1 MKQVLN
7 SLVLAAALVATSFN
21 VSAAGEL
28 DTLLEQVKKDRISEG
43 QLNKKREKEF
53 LAAKADKQALLNKAQ
68 KELKDEKARG
78 DRLQKQYAQNDLTL
92 IKRATELKNAQ
103 GTLGEM
109 FGVVRRAASNT
120 IGSITASNI
129 SGQPGYGDRS
139 ALLAELA
146 EAKKLPTTKELEDL
160 WIALQTEMTESAKVV
175 AFDVDVAQLEGG
187 SVTKKVTRVGSFNL
201 IAEDEYLIYNS
212 DVGKIQ
218 PLGKAADGYY
228 VSSANALQE
237 ASAGELV
244 PFYVDPSRGGILRLN
259 TQRAT
264 LSDRYHQGGTPGYVI
279 TVVLFLG
286 LFIAAFSLYT
296 TLTESTKMKA
306 QLKDTNNPSE
316 DNALGRI
323 LKIYEENKTTDVEN
337 LELKLDEAILRETP
351 RLERGINTIKIL
363 AAVAPLLGLLGTVI
377 GMIETFQQIT
387 LFGTGDPK
395 LMAGSISMA
404 LVTTAMGIIAA
415 LPLIFVHSIVA
426 ARAKSIIHILDEQ
439 SAGIIASHAE
449 KEKA

>member
-175 AFDVDVAQLEGG
+175 AFDVEVAQLEGG

-306 QLKDTNNPSE
+306 QLKDTDNPSD

-323 LKIYEENKTTDVEN
+323 LKIYQENKTTDVEN

-351 RLERGINTIKIL
+351 RIDRGINTIKIL

-426 ARAKSIIHILDEQ
+426 ARAKSIIHVLDEQ